1 MKLLVLS
8 VAMFAMPFAN
18 AEGEIETPTSEVVE
32 NEQEP
37 TTEEIVDETP
47 TTNENEVVVVDG
59 EEKFDFGEWLREYFT
74 PERIAMITSWVSYA
88 TTIII
93 VAIKWAQLFK
103 KKNATIDE
111 VAVLV
116 KETIDQVLTD
126 ELKKEILPKL
136 DELDSNFK
144 NYKAKES
151 EQREALARIIALSQQ
166 NDASSRVAILREIA
180 TLGLIDKEIIE
191 SAEKVIV
198 ANEQANVEATEQA
211 VNKLDEIINETE
223 VSGLGI

>member
-8 VAMFAMPFAN
+8 AAMFAMPFAN
-18 AEGEIETPTSEVVE
+18 VEGEVETPTSEVVE
-32 NEQEP
+32 TEP
-37 TTEEIVDETP
+37 TTEEIVEP
-47 TTNENEVVVVDG
+47 TTSEVVVVDG
-59 EEKFDFGEWLREYFT
+59 EEKFDFGEWVREFFT
-74 PERIAMITSWVSYA
+74 PERITMITSWVSWA

-93 VAIKWAQLFK
+93 IAIKWAQVFK
-103 KKNATIDE
+103 QKNATIDD
-111 VAVLV
+111 VAKLV
-116 KETIDQVLTD
+116 KETIDTVLTD

-136 DELDSNFK
+136 DELESNFK

-180 TLGLIDKEIIE
+180 SLGLIDKEIIE
-191 SAEKVIV
+191 NAEKVIV
-198 ANEQANVEATEQA
+198 ATEQANAEATEQA

-223 VSGLGI
+223 VNGLGI

>member
-8 VAMFAMPFAN
+8 AALFAMPFAN

-32 NEQEP
+32 TEQ
-37 TTEEIVDETP
+37 VDETP

-59 EEKFDFGEWLREYFT
+59 EEKFDFGEWVREFFT
-74 PERIAMITSWVSYA
+74 PERITMITSWVSWA

-93 VAIKWAQLFK
+93 IAIKWAQVFK
-103 KKNATIDE
+103 QKNATIDD
-111 VAVLV
+111 VAKLV
-116 KETIDQVLTD
+116 KETIDSVLTD

-136 DELDSNFK
+136 DELESNFK

-180 TLGLIDKEIIE
+180 SLGLIDKEIIE
-191 SAEKVIV
+191 NAEKVIV
-198 ANEQANVEATEQA
+198 ATEQANVEATEQA
-211 VNKLDEIINETE
+211 VNKLDEIISETE
-223 VSGLGI
+223 VNGLGI

>member
-8 VAMFAMPFAN
+8 AAMFAMPFAN
-18 AEGEIETPTSEVVE
+18 VEGEVETPTSEVVE
-32 NEQEP
+32 NEP

-47 TTNENEVVVVDG
+47 TTNENENVVVVDG
-59 EEKFDFGEWLREYFT
+59 EEKFDFGEWVREFFT
-74 PERIAMITSWVSYA
+74 PERIAMITSWVSWA
-88 TTIII
+88 TTIIVI
-93 VAIKWAQLFK
+93 AIKWVQVFK
-103 KKNATIDE
+103 KKNATIDD
-111 VAVLV
+111 VAKLV

-144 NYKAKES
+144 NYKAKEA

-180 TLGLIDKEIIE
+180 SLGLIDKEIIE
-191 SAEKVIV
+191 NAEKVIV
-198 ANEQANVEATEQA
+198 ATEQANVEATEQA
-211 VNKLDEIINETE
+211 VNKLDEIISETE

>member
-8 VAMFAMPFAN
+8 AALFAMPFAN

-32 NEQEP
+32 NEP
-37 TTEEIVDETP
+37 TTEEP
-47 TTNENEVVVVDG
+47 TTNENENVVVVDG
-59 EEKFDFGEWLREYFT
+59 EEKFDFGEWVREFFT
-74 PERIAMITSWVSYA
+74 PERITMITSWVSWA
-88 TTIII
+88 TTIIVI
-93 VAIKWAQLFK
+93 AIKWVKVFK
-103 KKNATIDE
+103 QKNATIEDVE
-111 VAVLV
+111 KLV
-116 KETIDQVLTD
+116 KETIDQVLTE

-180 TLGLIDKEIIE
+180 SLGLIDKEIIE

-198 ANEQANVEATEQA
+198 ATEQANVEATEQA
-211 VNKLDEIINETE
+211 VNKLDEIISETE

>member
-8 VAMFAMPFAN
+8 AALFAMPFAN

-32 NEQEP
+32 NEP
-37 TTEEIVDETP
+37 TTEEP
-47 TTNENEVVVVDG
+47 TTNENENVVVVDG
-59 EEKFDFGEWLREYFT
+59 EEKFDFGEWVREFFT
-74 PERIAMITSWVSYA
+74 PERIAMITSWVSWA
-88 TTIII
+88 TTIIVI
-93 VAIKWAQLFK
+93 AVKWAQLFK

-111 VAVLV
+111 VAKLV
-116 KETIDQVLTD
+116 KETIDSVLTD

-180 TLGLIDKEIIE
+180 SLGIIDKEIIE

-198 ANEQANVEATEQA
+198 ATEQANVEATEQA
-211 VNKLDEIINETE
+211 VNKLDEIISETE

>member
-8 VAMFAMPFAN
+8 ATLFAMPFAN

-32 NEQEP
+32 TEQVE
-37 TTEEIVDETP
+37 ETP

-59 EEKFDFGEWLREYFT
+59 EEKFDFGEWVREFFT
-74 PERIAMITSWVSYA
+74 PERIAMITSWVSWA
-88 TTIII
+88 TTIIVI
-93 VAIKWAQLFK
+93 AIRWAQLFK

-111 VAVLV
+111 VAKLV
-116 KETIDQVLTD
+116 KETIDQVLTE

-180 TLGLIDKEIIE
+180 SLGIIDKEIIE

>member
-8 VAMFAMPFAN
+8 VAMFAMPLAN
-18 AEGEIETPTSEVVE
+18 AEGEIETPTTEVVE
-32 NEQEP
+32 TEP
-37 TTEEIVDETP
+37 TTEEP
-47 TTNENEVVVVDG
+47 TTSENENVVVVDG
-59 EEKFDFGEWLREYFT
+59 EEKFDFGEWVREFFT
-74 PERIAMITSWVSYA
+74 PERITMITSWVSWA

-93 VAIKWAQLFK
+93 IAIKWVKVFK
-103 KKNATIDE
+103 QKNATIDDVE
-111 VAVLV
+111 KLV
-116 KETIDQVLTD
+116 KETINQVLTE

-180 TLGLIDKEIIE
+180 SLGLIDKEIIE

-198 ANEQANVEATEQA
+198 ANEQAKVEETEQA

>member
-8 VAMFAMPFAN
+8 VAMFAMPLAN
-18 AEGEIETPTSEVVE
+18 AEGEIETPTSEVAE
-32 NEQEP
+32 TEQ
-37 TTEEIVDETP
+37 VDETP
-47 TTNENEVVVVDG
+47 TTSENENVVVVDG
-59 EEKFDFGEWLREYFT
+59 EEKFDFGEWVREFFT
-74 PERIAMITSWVSYA
+74 PERITMITSWVSWA
-88 TTIII
+88 TTIIVI
-93 VAIKWAQLFK
+93 AIKWVKVFK
-103 KKNATIDE
+103 QKNATIDDVE
-111 VAVLV
+111 KLV
-116 KETIDQVLTD
+116 KETINQVLTE

-180 TLGLIDKEIIE
+180 SLGLIDKEIIE
-191 SAEKVIV
+191 NAEKSIIAV
-198 ANEQANVEATEQA
+198 EQANVEATEQA

-223 VSGLGI
+223 VNGLGI

>member
-8 VAMFAMPFAN
+8 AAMFAMPFAN
-18 AEGEIETPTSEVVE
+18 VEGEVETPTSEVVE
-32 NEQEP
+32 TEP
-37 TTEEIVDETP
+37 TTEEIVEP
-47 TTNENEVVVVDG
+47 TTSEVVVVDG
-59 EEKFDFGEWLREYFT
+59 EEKFDFGEWVREFFT
-74 PERIAMITSWVSYA
+74 PERITMITSWVSWA

-93 VAIKWAQLFK
+93 IAIKWAQVFK
-103 KKNATIDE
+103 QKNATIDD
-111 VAVLV
+111 VAKLV
-116 KETIDQVLTD
+116 KETIDSVLTD

-136 DELDSNFK
+136 DELESNFK

-180 TLGLIDKEIIE
+180 SLGLIDKEIIE
-191 SAEKVIV
+191 NAEKVIV
-198 ANEQANVEATEQA
+198 ATEQANAEATEQA

-223 VSGLGI
+223 VNGLGI